1 MLFYF
6 LLSRKSSNFEKILN
20 SFNYMSI
27 SINEFRVLRTLSDGE
42 QHAKAPKG
50 LTDAQFCIAVQL
62 LKQKKLIHA
71 DFEEG
76 GKVVSSQINMAGR
89 AVLADL
95 KELEKKILNHALYA
109 RNIRECDYKI
119 LLDLKNNGSNAF
131 SKEIKDDSTFFER
144 LSCLRRNK
152 WIAVKFNYYSLSDK
166 GFELLAAIE
175 YEVNETLSKKNIQV
189 PVFIEPDADI
199 QDSFADSANQ
209 VEQKSKTQL
218 DNTFDIRIKEGHLSD
233 FIKVIKAM
241 CDANY
246 FVKKDGGKV
255 NQVDV
260 MDLMSEAF
268 HSAQLKDGKYSSL
281 LSKSTKAQ
289 KRTYLNTFEEL
300 EKKAENFYKVCLEK
314 ANNKD

>member
-1 MLFYF
+1 
-6 LLSRKSSNFEKILN
+6 
-20 SFNYMSI
+20 MSI

-189 PVFIEPDADI
+189 PGFIEPDADI

-209 VEQKSKTQL
+209 VEQKSKTQS
-218 DNTFDIRIKEGHLSD
+218 DKTSDICIKGGRLSG
-233 FIKVIKAM
+233 FMKVIKAM

-246 FVKKDGGKV
+246 FEKKDGGKV
-255 NQVDV
+255 NQGDV

-268 HSAQLKDGKYSSL
+268 HSDQLNGKNYSSL
-281 LSKSTKAQ
+281 LNKSAKAQ
-289 KRTYLNTFEEL
+289 KNTYLKTFEEL
-300 EKKAENFYKVCLEK
+300 EDKAETYYEACHDR
-314 ANNKD
+314 ANNKY

>member
-1 MLFYF
+1 MY
-6 LLSRKSSNFEKILN
+6 I
-20 SFNYMSI
+20 SF
-27 SINEFRVLRTLSDGE
+27 NEFRVLRTLADGE
-42 QHAKAPKG
+42 QHDKAPKG

-62 LKQKKLIHA
+62 LKQKKLIYA
-71 DFEEG
+71 AFEEG
-76 GKVVSSQINMAGR
+76 GKVVSSQIKMAGR
-89 AVLADL
+89 AVLDNL

-175 YEVNETLSKKNIQV
+175 YEVNEALSKKNIQV
-189 PVFIEPDADI
+189 PGFIEPDADI

-209 VEQKSKTQL
+209 VEQKSKTQS
-218 DNTFDIRIKEGHLSD
+218 DKTSDICIKGGRLSG
-233 FIKVIKAM
+233 FMKVIKAM

-246 FVKKDGGKV
+246 FEKKDGGKV
-255 NQVDV
+255 NQGDV

-268 HSAQLKDGKYSSL
+268 HSDQLNGKNYSSL
-281 LSKSTKAQ
+281 LNKSAKAQ
-289 KRTYLNTFEEL
+289 KNTYLKTFEEL
-300 EKKAENFYKVCLEK
+300 EDKAETYYEACHDR
-314 ANNKD
+314 ANNKY